1 MSNKKYQLQEIG
13 GNATVSRYAVVAE
26 GVSAATNAATIEQQ
40 YGRDTSFLGSG
51 EIGDATYRPLEIGGR
66 SYEYVNYGDD
76 DNIPYL
82 LQQLLRKNMV
92 TQRAMGFNVQCCY
105 GQGLRFID
113 RETKQDVADEEIRK
127 FCLSNSIHEVFMQQ
141 ATDMK
146 FFAWSVEVIILSR
159 DHKRIVNI
167 RHKDVAY
174 CRLQRPDKNGRI
186 ENVFFGDF
194 RHFQQEREA
203 EVIPLLDLYDP
214 LGDLLARMG
223 KAPDPYTGIWG
234 KAPKDGSNCKFAII
248 TRMPTPGM
256 QYYPIPYY
264 ASIFD
269 DAWYDIYRLIG
280 IGKRYMIKNTS
291 APRIQI
297 EVHRNYWDE
306 LCNNEGLIEP
316 EERKA
321 RILREKENIIDFV
334 CGPENAG
341 KALITGYYLD
351 PNGKE
356 QRMVRIINLSEGNKK
371 EGGDWAE
378 DMSEASNALCFALG
392 CHPNLIGATPGKS
405 QMNNS
410 GSDKRELFIM
420 KQSLEK
426 SSHDIMAKPWHVI
439 LHYNLWADRNITV
452 DVPMIELTT
461 LDKNK
466 DQQKSIVSN
475 NGSNENSD

>member
-1 MSNKKYQLQEIG
+1 MSNKYQMQQIG

-26 GVSAATNAATIEQQ
+26 GVSEVTNAATIEQQ

-51 EIGDATYRPLEIGGR
+51 EIGDATFRAIEVGGR

-76 DNIPYL
+76 DSIPYL

-92 TQRAMGFNVQCCY
+92 AQRAMAFNVQCCS

-167 RHKDVAY
+167 RHKDVSY
-174 CRLQRPDKNGRI
+174 CRLQRPNKNGRI

-194 RHFQQEREA
+194 SHFQQDLEA

-223 KAPDPYTGIWG
+223 KAPDPYTGVRG
-234 KAPKDGSNCKFAII
+234 KAPKDGTSCKFAII
-248 TRMPTPGM
+248 SRMPTPGM

-306 LCNNEGLIEP
+306 LCNNEGIIEP

-321 RILREKENIIDFV
+321 RILQEKENIINFV

-341 KALITGYYLD
+341 KALITGYDLD

-420 KQSLEK
+420 KQSL
-426 SSHDIMAKPWHVI
+426 
-439 LHYNLWADRNITV
+439 
-452 DVPMIELTT
+452 
-461 LDKNK
+461 
-466 DQQKSIVSN
+466 
-475 NGSNENSD
+475 